1 MAPDRREFLRLAAPG
16 LVAAVAGCPSGPTDG
31 ADGPETGVEAVDT
44 VPLEARSDRPAWD
57 DEAIGRAVLVG
68 GEERERAALARYDAV
83 GRRGT
88 LGEFRSGIDY
98 DRERL
103 LLVESSGPNACHDR
117 LELDSIRAEDGRI
130 RADAAVVDSQEATD
144 ERDLACAGVVTY
156 PATLARITA
165 ADDPLDSATVGVT
178 DGWGRTGDVRAGVDD
193 PLGPDP
199 DSLPGAIRPDGD
211 PEPIAPLEC
220 DRAGVERYAGWFEP
234 DDVAWGDF
242 GDGDGNGGD
251 SSGDVDGGGDSSG
264 DGPALALR
272 IDDTAYERGGTA
284 SIRLWNVA
292 DRLVNTGNSRKYALE
307 VYTESGWQDVRVGDA
322 DGFRGYTDEAVSHA
336 PGEGFEWSI
345 ELTESGIAASAP
357 HDGVAVCPAL
367 APGRYRFVYWG
378 AIGGAVAVGFEVS

>member
-103 LLVESSGPNACHDR
+103 LLVESAGPNACHDR

-130 RADAAVVDSQEATD
+130 RADAAVVDSREDGGEGDST
-144 ERDLACAGVVTY
+144 ACAEVVTY
-156 PATLARITA
+156 PAALARIA
-165 ADDPLDSATVGVT
+165 FADGPLDSAAVGVT
-178 DGWGRTGDVRAGVDD
+178 DGWGRTADVRAGVED
-193 PLGPDP
+193 PLGPGP
-199 DSLPGAIRPDGD
+199 DSLAGAIRPDGAPD
-211 PEPIAPLEC
+211 PIGPLEC
-220 DRAGVERYAGWFEP
+220 ERAGVERYDGWFEP
-234 DDVAWGDF
+234 SDVVWGDLEA
-242 GDGDGNGGD
+242 DGDG
-251 SSGDVDGGGDSSG
+251 G
-264 DGPALALR
+264 DGVALALR
-272 IDDTAYERGGTA
+272 IDDTAYGRGETA
-284 SIRLWNVA
+284 SIRLRNVA
-292 DRLVNTGNSRKYALE
+292 DRIVNTGNRRKYSLE
-307 VYTESGWQDVRVGDA
+307 VSTESGWQDVRVGDA
-322 DGFRGYTDEAVSHA
+322 DGFFEYTDEAVGHV

-345 ELTESGIAASAP
+345 ELTESGIAEAAP
-357 HDGVAVCPAL
+357 HDHAAVCPAL
-367 APGRYRFVYWG
+367 AAGRYRFVYWG
-378 AIGGAVAVGFEVS
+378 AIGGAVAVGFDLT

>member
-1 MAPDRREFLRLAAPG
+1 MTPDRREFLRLAAPA
-16 LVAAVAGCPSGPTDG
+16 VAAAAAGCPSGP
-31 ADGPETGVEAVDT
+31 ADDAGSRTGIEAVDT
-44 VPLEARSDRPAWD
+44 VPLEGRSDRPAWG
-57 DEAIGRAVLVG
+57 DETVGRAVLVDG
-68 GEERERAALARYDAV
+68 KERERAALARYSAV
-83 GRRGT
+83 GGRGA
-88 LGEFRSGIDY
+88 LGEFRSGVDY

-117 LELDSIRAEDGRI
+117 LELDSIRAEGGRI
-130 RADAAVVDSQEATD
+130 RADAAVVDSSSDREDGLT
-144 ERDLACAGVVTY
+144 ACAEVITY
-156 PATLARITA
+156 AAALVRISFTEGA
-165 ADDPLDSATVGVT
+165 LDSATVGVT

-272 IDDTAYERGGTA
+272 IDDTAYERGETA

-345 ELTESGIAASAP
+345 ELTESGIAASTP

-367 APGRYRFVYWG
+367 APGRFRFVYWG
-378 AIGGAVAVGFEVS
+378 AIGGAVAVGFGVS